1 MQAIDQTNLGVD
13 AVFDA
18 LHGNI
23 ELSDFDKERAGQ
35 IRAIISAPFV
45 QRLRRIKQLGF
56 VSQNFLS
63 AQHNRYSHA
72 LGTIHIMRKL
82 INRVDQGSDLF
93 NRALK
98 GVQELTGDRSFSRSR
113 ASKSAARLKQ
123 HMLVAAA
130 IQDVGELPY
139 EKATAKIFTPG
150 DRVRGTLG
158 DAGVDLDQMTD
169 KDAFTLSFVWN
180 SAHAKE
186 EFEGL
191 DQVLLTYLVSG
202 LVPKGRK
209 ASDDLQ
215 ALRQMLDGTTID
227 ADRLDYVYR
236 DAFHTIGVHHTPDAL
251 IDSIVEYDH
260 HGPALS
266 HVRPVTDFIVT
277 RAMLWS
283 NVYLSPENRFRVIL
297 LRIALEALV
306 DGKKGHM
313 GRLIDWAPGAMTQEN
328 FLSVDDPFIDD
339 LVEKAPKAD
348 LDLDQ
353 HASTAL
359 TLLKNGAAEYEYKWV
374 AFAGKEQSAWSD
386 RFKPPNE
393 FYWDT
398 YADYRERS
406 HTLYTPASIRIVGDR
421 YSLLDNV
428 YLENCVGPF
437 CRLLTPNLG
446 ANGGSDTW
454 PALPMPEHMVWFV
467 PRDLGD
473 APKRDPWRSLY
484 EARSAAQLTTQ
495 LQLNDPL
502 SGIDFHP
509 DTRSL
514 PDFVGPAIFLA
525 FAWEDRDYVSRLA
538 AILFQHNRR
547 YFVFLQNFSAYGT
560 SPVANSKKGV
570 DEAEAVILLA
580 SVGYKK
586 KWRNVVGPI
595 YGEMLRMQARKDEI
609 AIVPMGLDS
618 EAELKEDFP
627 WGHVTRDGAMPYL
640 GPPLRGAS
648 TEDFRQ
654 AVMGVLKAIDGKKD
668 SA

>member
-1 MQAIDQTNLGVD
+1 MQTIENLGVD

-23 ELSDFDKERAGQ
+23 ELSDFDKEHAGQ

-93 NRALK
+93 TRALQ
-98 GVQELTGDRSFSRSR
+98 GVQELTNDKSFLKSKSR
-113 ASKSAARLKQ
+113 AVDRLKQ

-139 EKATAKIFTPG
+139 EKATAKIFAPG
-150 DRVRGTLG
+150 DGVRGTLR
-158 DAGVDLDQMTD
+158 DAGVDLNQMTD
-169 KDAFTLSFVWN
+169 KDVFTLSFVWN
-180 SAHAKE
+180 SDHANGL
-186 EFEGL
+186 FEGL
-191 DQVLLTYLVSG
+191 DPVLLTYLVSN
-202 LVPKGRK
+202 LVPNGRN
-209 ASDDLQ
+209 ASDELL

-260 HGPALS
+260 RGPALS

-297 LRIALEALV
+297 LRIALGELV
-306 DGKKGHM
+306 KSKKRHIH
-313 GRLIDWAPGAMTQEN
+313 RLIEWNPGAMTQEN

-339 LVEKAPKAD
+339 LMERAAKAG

-353 HASTAL
+353 HAANAL
-359 TLLKNGAAEYEYKWV
+359 ALLNKGAGDYEYKWV
-374 AFAGKEQSAWSD
+374 AFAGQEQPVWSD
-386 RFKPPNE
+386 SFTTPVK

-398 YADYRERS
+398 YADYRERT
-406 HTLYTPASIRIVGDR
+406 HTLYTPASVRIVGDR

-428 YLENCVGPF
+428 YLEDCVGPF
-437 CRLLTPNLG
+437 CRLLIPNL
-446 ANGGSDTW
+446 ANAGSDTW

-467 PRDLGD
+467 PRDLGNTPQR
-473 APKRDPWRSLY
+473 APWNSLY
-484 EARSAAQLTTQ
+484 EARSAAQLTTH

-502 SGIDFHP
+502 SGIDFNP

-514 PDFVGPAIFLA
+514 EDFNGPAIFLA
-525 FAWEDRDYVSRLA
+525 FAWEDRDYVSRIA
-538 AILFQHNRR
+538 AILFQLNRR
-547 YFVFLQNFSAYGT
+547 YFVFLQNFGAYGT
-560 SPVANSKKGV
+560 NPVANSKKGV
-570 DEAEAVILLA
+570 DEADAVILLA
-580 SVGYKK
+580 SVGYKT
-586 KWRNVVGPI
+586 KWHNDVGGAI
-595 YGEMLRMQARKDEI
+595 YGEMLRMQFRKDEI
-609 AIVPMGLDS
+609 AIVPMALDS

-627 WGHVTRDGAMPYL
+627 WEHVTPDGKMPYL

-648 TEDFRQ
+648 TEVFKR
-654 AVMGVLKAIDGKKD
+654 AVVGVLDAIDRRRA